1 MAFSWVEGG
10 GRPGVKGQVNQCMTR
25 RIEGHF
31 QVRVLKFTVTLD
43 GEQALRQI
51 DASGISPMAWFSNQG
66 VRIVVWQE
74 MYDISFDIEG
84 YSVLDELI
92 SCVISGEVGK
102 LMESLRGARR
112 IFLALFGMNK
122 LGVL

>member
-51 DASGISPMAWFSNQG
+51 DASGISPMAWEIFSED
-66 VRIVVWQE
+66 IVGLNGKP
-74 MYDISFDIEG
+74 I
-84 YSVLDELI
+84 
-92 SCVISGEVGK
+92 ISGHACVRNSPFPAQNDAKLKPDFFLPEVNHRDVNKTVGK
-102 LMESLRGARR
+102 LKIRGSS
-112 IFLALFGMNK
+112 
-122 LGVL
+122 